1 MTFHKRRINQEILKY
16 YIDNN
21 QLGELFNA
29 DSLIFE
35 DEISSKIFD
44 LYNEDTDICII
55 KTLYHGKGIE
65 FITI

>member
-1 MTFHKRRINQEILKY
+1 MAFNKRRINQEILKY

-21 QLGELFNA
+21 QLDELFNA

-44 LYNEDTDICII
+44 LYDEDTDICII
-55 KTLYHGKGIE
+55 KSLYHGEGIE
-65 FITI
+65 VITS